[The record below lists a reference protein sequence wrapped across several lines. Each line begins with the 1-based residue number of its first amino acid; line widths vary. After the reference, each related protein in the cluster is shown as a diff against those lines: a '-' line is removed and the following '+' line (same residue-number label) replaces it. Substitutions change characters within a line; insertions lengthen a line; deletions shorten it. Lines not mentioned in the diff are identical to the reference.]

1 MSGAVVAYVRVSSVE
16 QNPER
21 QLIAV
26 GDVDHV
32 FEDRCSGGTR
42 KRPALDELLRYIR
55 AGDEVRISS
64 MDRLARSVIDLHQIV
79 DEMVSRGVTVRFM
92 QEGQTVSPENTNGHM
107 GRLLLSVL
115 GAVSEFERAV
125 IRERQ
130 AEGIA
135 AAKNRGVYDRAPKL
149 SLEQVEEAAAKV
161 SMGVPK
167 AQVARELGIG
177 RTTLYKALNK
187 EGRYEQG

>member
-1 MSGAVVAYVRVSSVE
+1 MSGKKVAYVRVSTVD

-21 QLIAV
+21 QLISI
-26 GDVDHV
+26 GDVDRV
-32 FEDRCSGGTR
+32 FEDKCSGGTR
-42 KRPALDELLRYIR
+42 NRPALDDLFRYVR
-55 AGDEVRISS
+55 EGDEVRVAS

-79 DEMVSRGVTVRFM
+79 DDLVSDGVTVCFI
-92 QEGQTVSPENTNGHM
+92 QEGQTVSPESGKGHM

-135 AAKNRGVYDRAPKL
+135 AAKQRGVYDRGPKL
-149 SLEQVEEAAAKV
+149 APAQVEEMRQRVAL
-161 SMGVPK
+161 GVPK
-167 AQVARELGIG
+167 AQVAREMGVG
-177 RTTLYKALNK
+177 RTTLYKALSG
-187 EGRYEQG
+187 EGRYGE